1 MDAQVPDTAANST
14 TTLSVK
20 QETGHM
26 TNYDPT
32 SQRFDRWSSLVQALE
47 PRMVQEQVLMAQYQN
62 GSKTL
67 ENRHTALDILSVFH

>member
-1 MDAQVPDTAANST
+1 
-14 TTLSVK
+14 
-20 QETGHM
+20 M

-32 SQRFDRWSSLVQALE
+32 PHRFDRWSSRVQELE

>member
-1 MDAQVPDTAANST
+1 MDAQVPATAAIC

-26 TNYDPT
+26 TNYDPM
-32 SQRFDRWSSLVQALE
+32 QHHFNRWSSLIQELE
-47 PRMVQEQVLMAQYQN
+47 PHKVQEQVQMARHQN

-67 ENRHTALDILSVFH
+67 ENRHTALDILSMFH